1 MTKSSTRK
9 AAART
14 ARPTHPKK
22 APRITRATYQQT
34 TKVLAEKSHVQ
45 RRKIASKGGV
55 EQAGTGP
62 KLANQFEESR
72 DNQKIFALAESGVI
86 QTRDERSKNA
96 LPAVLESWQK
106 SFGAAGRG
114 VSSRMINVAGRNITA
129 TLDLATRSQRGEVE
143 LPTATGHVI
152 NVVDNHV
159 AVGAGAVWAVT
170 ADGSVARIDAAT
182 GRRTAVVRPFAALA
196 IATGRAGRIRSA
208 AR

>member
-45 RRKIASKGGV
+45 RRKIASKGVV

-62 KLANQFEESR
+62 GPATQFDEFR
-72 DNQKIFALAESGVI
+72 DNQTMSVLAESGVI
-86 QTRDERSKNA
+86 QTREVYERSKHA
-96 LPAVLESWQK
+96 LQAVLESWQM

-114 VSSRMINVAGRNITA
+114 VSRRMINVAGRNITA
-129 TLDLATRSQRGEVE
+129 TLDLATG
-143 LPTATGHVI
+143 L
-152 NVVDNHV
+152 
-159 AVGAGAVWAVT
+159 AGAKNL
-170 ADGSVARIDAAT
+170 ADAMASYSNYWRRIINLDAQAEEARAAST
-182 GRRTAVVRPFAALA
+182 TQTSSRRTER
-196 IATGRAGRIRSA
+196 R
-208 AR
+208 